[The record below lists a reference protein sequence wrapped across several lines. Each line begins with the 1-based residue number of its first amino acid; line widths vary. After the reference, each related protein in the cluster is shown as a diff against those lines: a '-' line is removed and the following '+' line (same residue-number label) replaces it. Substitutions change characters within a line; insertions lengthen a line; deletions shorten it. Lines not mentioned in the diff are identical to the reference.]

1 MSRAEG
7 EAVNDENHNDDGH
20 RASGEH
26 NAPIGHSWDLID
38 RRVIELWLGSQS
50 GVSLP
55 HFGASDELRGF
66 KGSTNPGT

>member
-1 MSRAEG
+1 MK
-7 EAVNDENHNDDGH
+7 DETHNDNV
-20 RASGEH
+20 RLASGEH

-55 HFGASDELRGF
+55 HFGPADDLRGF
-66 KGSTNPGT
+66 SGSANPGT